1 MSIYG
6 APFEDENLSIPLD
19 RAGLLVMLSEGPNLY
34 LIIFF
39 LSFIR
44 NLSRFLITSNSTPS
58 LFGSSCL
65 FGRVVRGL
73 AVVRTAMNLATDSTG
88 TTKEPVIIANTTII
102 EDGPIP
108 ENFSFPE
115 KPSLRPNP
123 MVPPACSSLL
133 ATKTVAGLAHSYTK
147 QAGKTQD
154 LVDNVPQ
161 SVQTMQTMQ
170 AMQAM
175 QTNYY
180 QEEEPEAAPGE
191 DPSMTTETPA
201 ETPYDYMNYGDVV
214 YGTNMVEDMDDK
226 AAEDLKRHYR
236 VQERNEIEN
245 KAQEEAYASI
255 ISSGKRLSES

>member
-1 MSIYG
+1 
-6 APFEDENLSIPLD
+6 
-19 RAGLLVMLSEGPNLY
+19 
-34 LIIFF
+34 
-39 LSFIR
+39 
-44 NLSRFLITSNSTPS
+44 
-58 LFGSSCL
+58 
-65 FGRVVRGL
+65 
-73 AVVRTAMNLATDSTG
+73 MNLATDSTG

-154 LVDNVPQ
+154 LVDNIPQ

-191 DPSMTTETPA
+191 DPSMTAETPA

-236 VQERNEIEN
+236 VQERNEMEN